1 MEKQQL
7 RYFVEVARLEHITK
21 AAEKLH
27 ISQPSVSLAIRRLE
41 EEVGVPLFNR
51 EGRNIKLNNYGK
63 LFLETA
69 TKVLNIIDEGQHKL
83 DTLKFSENNHIS
95 ISAPPW
101 YIFPSLLEMIMQ
113 RFPGVTIGSVDYNHS
128 DVIELFNRHVL
139 DFCISTQKLESDS
152 LNCICLRKEE
162 MVLAVSINNPLA
174 ARDTIALAEC
184 SKLPFATSFKGVR
197 QQELLV
203 ELCQKKGFTPNILL
217 EVHNVRDSISMIEHS
232 DNIVALVPY
241 DLLMARADNS
251 RVHYLRLTD
260 IKTEMELWMYWPKN
274 YPEKAVAHDIR
285 IVMKNYFIDIDGKH
299 SEEAKE
305 KEKT

>member
-51 EGRNIKLNNYGK
+51 EGRNIKINNYGK

-69 TKVLNIIDEGQHKL
+69 VKVLNIIDEGQHKL

-101 YIFPSLLEMIMQ
+101 YIFPSLLKMIMD

-128 DVIELFNRHVL
+128 DVVELFNRHVL
-139 DFCISTQKLESDS
+139 DFCISTQKLETDS
-152 LNCICLRKEE
+152 LNCICLRKDE
-162 MVLAVSINNPLA
+162 MVLVVSKNNLLA
-174 ARDTIALAEC
+174 ARDTIALADC
-184 SKLPFATSFKGVR
+184 SELSFATSFKGVR

-203 ELCQKKGFTPNILL
+203 ELCHERGFTPNILL

-241 DLLMARADNS
+241 NLLMARADNS
-251 RVHYLRLTD
+251 HVHYLRLTD
-260 IKTEMELWMYWPKN
+260 IKAEMELWMYWPKN

-285 IVMKNYFIDIDGKH
+285 IAMKNYFINH
-299 SEEAKE
+299 EEELPQKKE
-305 KEKT
+305 ES